1 MKNFPTDT
9 ALLRAIEKSQ
19 TGIGLTD
26 IIRET
31 HSTFDFYKYG
41 KQGHRAIIIE
51 RLVKRGLV
59 TEHKV
64 NGKTRAYRTKWYPLH
79 WNKWGYWTQKKAMA
93 KYIVRRLSLIV
104 S

>member
-1 MKNFPTDT
+1 MKNFPKDT
-9 ALLRAIEKSQ
+9 ALLKAIEKSP

-31 HSTFDFYKYG
+31 HSTFNFNQYG

-64 NGKTRAYRTKWYPLH
+64 NGKTRAYRTI
-79 WNKWGYWTQKKAMA
+79 GYLRRVRIKTRTA
-93 KYIVRRLSLIV
+93 KTRS
-104 S
+104 